1 MGRRTEHAV
10 TRDAQNGQSEEGC
23 ARVMGRRSTFVIMK
37 DVHTKPGQEGYVLC
51 MGLSALG
58 LPNAA
63 LQKDAQTEL
72 STEEFV
78 ECMVQRSTLKF
89 VIMKDVQTMLS
100 TEESVKG
107 MVQIS
112 EPAV

>member
-1 MGRRTEHAV
+1 M
-10 TRDAQNGQSEEGC
+10 
-23 ARVMGRRSTFVIMK
+23 
-37 DVHTKPGQEGYVLC
+37 
-51 MGLSALG
+51 
-58 LPNAA
+58 
-63 LQKDAQTEL
+63 L
-72 STEEFV
+72 STEESV
-78 ECMVQRSTLKF
+78 KGMVQRPTLKF